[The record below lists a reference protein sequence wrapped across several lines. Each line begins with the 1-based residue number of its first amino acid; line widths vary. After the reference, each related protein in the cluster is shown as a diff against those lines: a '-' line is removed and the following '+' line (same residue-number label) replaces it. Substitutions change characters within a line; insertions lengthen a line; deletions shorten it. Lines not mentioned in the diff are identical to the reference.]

1 MKEKDR
7 HARNKIDKEHEI
19 WKKNKTRE
27 EINRTITNKNK
38 DYEEFFF
45 LFLWTETQNN
55 KNKRYDLTLEPKL
68 WYQLMW
74 TRKVRTR
81 EPTNKMNREP
91 KKANMIRKKNLR
103 PVEY

>member
-19 WKKNKTRE
+19 WKKHNKRRNQQNNNQQE
-27 EINRTITNKNK
+27 QWLWRFI
-38 DYEEFFF
+38 YYF
-45 LFLWTETQNN
+45 FLWTETQNN

-74 TRKVRTR
+74 TRNVKTH
-81 EPTNKMNREP
+81 EQDESGTQESQYDQKEKP
-91 KKANMIRKKNLR
+91 
-103 PVEY
+103 